1 MKKIANWIAN
11 HSKLILIIS
20 LLLTIPSIIGFIT
33 TRINYDVLV
42 YLPNNIETIKGQD
55 ILTNDFGIGAYAF
68 ILSDKENPK
77 ELKQLEEKLKTV
89 NTVNE
94 VISIND
100 ITNGSIPLEMLPDD
114 IKEKLK
120 SNKSTLIMV
129 TLSDSTSSDV
139 TLSAIEDIRK
149 IVGDA
154 NQVSSMSAMVLDTRD
169 LSNKEI
175 VAYVIIAVLFVILI
189 LTFATDSYVTPLLL
203 LSNIGLA
210 ILYNMGSNIIFGE
223 ISYITKAISAV
234 LQLGVTM
241 DFSIFLY
248 DKYRYLKSKGKT
260 PTDAMSEAIQE
271 TFNSVTGSSLTT
283 IAGFLSL
290 CGMSLTL
297 GKDIGLVMAKGVL
310 MGLISV
316 LTILPS
322 LLIIFDKVIEK
333 TNHKIIFPQFK
344 LLQTI
349 ATKHYKVIT
358 VIAIILLIPFIYGN
372 QNVNVYYKLDE
383 SLPSDLPSQVSNKA
397 IKEQYNIASPEF
409 ILINKDLK
417 GNKLD
422 ELSKELENLE
432 GIDMVLTPGKI
443 ESLGIPDSFIPDK
456 LKKVYKTDKYQ
467 LIIVNST
474 YDVASDELNN
484 QIDNINEIIKKY
496 DENSILAGEGALTK
510 DLIKISNHDFNVV
523 NYVSIAVI
531 FVIMLFVLK
540 SASLPFILVLV
551 IEMAIFGNMSWAFYT
566 GDKLPFISSIV
577 VGTIQLGAT
586 IDYAILM
593 SNTYLNNRRK
603 GKDKDEAIKNT
614 LGAVTPSIIMSAL
627 CFFAA
632 TFGVY
637 VYSDIDMIGSICE
650 LLSRGA
656 IISMI
661 TVILLL
667 PALLRIFDK
676 LIIKTT
682 KNMEGVN

>member
-1 MKKIANWIAN
+1 MKKISIWIST
-11 HSKLILIIS
+11 HSVLILIIS
-20 LLLTIPSIIGFIT
+20 AILIIPAVIGFST

-42 YLPNNIETIKGQD
+42 YLPDNIDTIKGQD

-68 ILSDKENPK
+68 IMSDKDNPK
-77 ELKQLEEKLKTV
+77 EIKELEEELKKV
-89 NTVNE
+89 DTVNE
-94 VISIND
+94 VVSVVD
-100 ITNGSIPLEMLPDD
+100 VTNGAIPLDILPDD
-114 IKEKLK
+114 LVQKLK

-139 TLSAIEDIRK
+139 TLKAIEDIRK
-149 IVGDA
+149 VVKDA

-175 VAYVIIAVLFVILI
+175 LAYVIIAVILVILI
-189 LTFATDSYVTPLLL
+189 LIFATDSYITPFLL

-210 ILYNMGSNIIFGE
+210 ILYNMGTNIIFGE

-248 DKYRYLKSKGKT
+248 DKYRYLKAKGKK
-260 PTDAMSEAIQE
+260 PTVAMSEAIDE

-283 IAGFLSL
+283 IAGFLAL

-310 MGLISV
+310 MGLICV

-322 LLIIFDKVIEK
+322 LLIVFDKLIEK

-344 LLQTI
+344 WLQKI
-349 ATKHYKVIT
+349 ADKKYILVLI
-358 VIAIILLIPFIYGN
+358 IAGILAVPFIYGN
-372 QNVNVYYKLDE
+372 HNVNVYYKLDN
-383 SLPSDLPSQVSNKA
+383 SLPETLPSRVSNKD
-397 IKEQYNIASPEF
+397 IKEQYNIASPEV
-409 ILINKDLK
+409 ILVSKDIK
-417 GNKLD
+417 ANKLK
-422 ELSKELENLE
+422 ELSEELENME
-432 GIDMVLTPGKI
+432 GIDFVIAPGKI
-443 ESLGIPDSFIPDK
+443 ESTGIPEGFLPDK
-456 LKKVYKTDKYQ
+456 LKDLYKTDKYQ
-467 LIIVNST
+467 LIILNST

-484 QIDNINEIIKKY
+484 QLDEIEKIIKKY
-496 DENSILAGEGALTK
+496 DENGIVAGEGALTK
-510 DLIKISNHDFNVV
+510 DLIKISNHDFIVV
-523 NYVSIAVI
+523 NYASIAVI
-531 FVIMLFVLK
+531 FVIMLLVLK
-540 SASLPFILVLV
+540 SASLPFILIFV
-551 IEMAIFGNMSWAFYT
+551 IEFAIFGNMSVAYYT
-566 GDKLPFISSIV
+566 GTSLPFISSIV

-593 SNTYLNNRRK
+593 SNNYLNNRRK
-603 GKDKDEAIKNT
+603 GKNKDEAIKNT

-627 CFFAA
+627 CFFCA
-632 TFGVY
+632 TFGVCM
-637 VYSDIDMIGSICE
+637 YSDIDMIGSICE

-667 PALLRIFDK
+667 PALLRVFDK
-676 LIIKTT
+676 MIIKTT
-682 KNMEGVN
+682 KNMEGAK

>member
-1 MKKIANWIAN
+1 MKKISNWIAN

-20 LLLTIPSIIGFIT
+20 LLLVIPAIIGYIT

-42 YLPNNIETIKGQD
+42 YLPDNIETIEGQD

-68 ILSDKENPK
+68 VLSDKDNPK
-77 ELKQLEEKLKTV
+77 ELKALEEKLKTV

-100 ITNGSIPLEMLPDD
+100 VTNGSIPLEMLPND
-114 IKEKLK
+114 ITEKLK
-120 SNKSTLIMV
+120 STKSTLIMV

-189 LTFATDSYVTPLLL
+189 LTFATDSYITPLLL

-210 ILYNMGSNIIFGE
+210 ILYNMGSNIMFGE

-260 PTDAMSEAIQE
+260 PVEAIDEAIQE

-310 MGLISV
+310 MGLICV

-322 LLIIFDKVIEK
+322 LLIIFDKVIER
-333 TNHKIIFPQFK
+333 THHKIIFPQFK
-344 LLQTI
+344 LLQNI
-349 ATKHYKVIT
+349 ASKHYKIIT

-372 QNVNVYYKLDE
+372 NHVNVYYKLDE
-383 SLPSDLPSQVSNKA
+383 SLPDTLPSQVSNKE

-409 ILINKDLK
+409 ILINKDIK
-417 GNKLD
+417 GNQLD
-422 ELSKELENLE
+422 ELSNELENLE

-443 ESLGIPDSFIPDK
+443 ETLGIPDSFIPDK
-456 LKKVYKTDKYQ
+456 IKNIYKTDKYQ
-467 LIIVNST
+467 LIIINST

-484 QIDNINEIIKKY
+484 QIDKVNEIIKKY

-531 FVIMLFVLK
+531 FLIMLFVLK
-540 SASLPFILVLV
+540 SASLPFILTLV
-551 IEMAIFGNMSWAFYT
+551 IEMAIFANMAWAFYT

-603 GKDKDEAIKNT
+603 GKNVDDSIKNT

>member
-1 MKKIANWIAN
+1 MKKVSNWIAN

-20 LLLTIPSIIGFIT
+20 LLLVIPAIIGYIT

-42 YLPNNIETIKGQD
+42 YLPDNIETIEGQD

-68 ILSDKENPK
+68 VLSDKDNPK

-100 ITNGSIPLEMLPDD
+100 VTNGSIPLEMLPND
-114 IKEKLK
+114 ITEKLK
-120 SNKSTLIMV
+120 STKSTLIMV

-175 VAYVIIAVLFVILI
+175 IAYVIIAVLFVILI
-189 LTFATDSYVTPLLL
+189 LTFATDSYITPLLL

-260 PTDAMSEAIQE
+260 PVDAIDEAIQE

-310 MGLISV
+310 MGLICV

-322 LLIIFDKVIEK
+322 LLIIFDKVIER
-333 TNHKIIFPQFK
+333 THHKIIFPQFK
-344 LLQTI
+344 LLQNI
-349 ATKHYKVIT
+349 ASKHYKVII
-358 VIAIILLIPFIYGN
+358 VIALILLIPFIYGN
-372 QNVNVYYKLDE
+372 NHVNVYYKLDE
-383 SLPSDLPSQVSNKA
+383 SLPDTLPSQVSNKE

-409 ILINKDLK
+409 ILINKDIK
-417 GNKLD
+417 GNQLD
-422 ELSKELENLE
+422 ELSNELENLE

-443 ESLGIPDSFIPDK
+443 ETLGIPNSFIPDK
-456 LKKVYKTDKYQ
+456 IKNIYKTDKYQ
-467 LIIVNST
+467 LIIINST

-484 QIDNINEIIKKY
+484 QIDKVNEIIKKY

-531 FVIMLFVLK
+531 FIIMLFVLK
-540 SASLPFILVLV
+540 SASLPFILTLV
-551 IEMAIFGNMSWAFYT
+551 IEMAIFGNMAWAFYT

-603 GKDKDEAIKNT
+603 GKNVDDSIKNT

-682 KNMEGVN
+682 KNMEGAK

>member
-100 ITNGSIPLEMLPDD
+100 VTNGSIPLEMLPDD

-358 VIAIILLIPFIYGN
+358 IVAIILLIPFIYGN
-372 QNVNVYYKLDE
+372 HNVNVYYKLDE

-467 LIIVNST
+467 LIIINST

-484 QIDNINEIIKKY
+484 QIDKVNEIIKKY

-603 GKDKDEAIKNT
+603 GKDKDESIKNT

>member
-94 VISIND
+94 VVSIND

-372 QNVNVYYKLDE
+372 SNVNVYYKLDE

-409 ILINKDLK
+409 ILINKDIK

>member
-1 MKKIANWIAN
+1 MKRISNWIAN

-20 LLLTIPSIIGFIT
+20 LLLVIPAIIGFIT

-42 YLPNNIETIKGQD
+42 YLPDNIETIEGQD

-68 ILSDKENPK
+68 VLSDKDNPK
-77 ELKQLEEKLKTV
+77 ELKKLEEKLKTV

-100 ITNGSIPLEMLPDD
+100 VTNGSIPLEMLPND
-114 IKEKLK
+114 ITEKLK
-120 SNKSTLIMV
+120 STKSTLIMV

-175 VAYVIIAVLFVILI
+175 IAYVIIAVLFVILI
-189 LTFATDSYVTPLLL
+189 LTFATDSYITPLLL

-210 ILYNMGSNIIFGE
+210 ILYNMGSNIMFGE

-260 PTDAMSEAIQE
+260 PVDAIDEAIQE

-310 MGLISV
+310 MGLICV

-322 LLIIFDKVIEK
+322 LLIIFDKVIER
-333 TNHKIIFPQFK
+333 THHKIIFPQFK
-344 LLQTI
+344 LLQNI
-349 ATKHYKVIT
+349 ASKHYKVIT
-358 VIAIILLIPFIYGN
+358 VIALILLIPFIYGN
-372 QNVNVYYKLDE
+372 NHVNVYYKLDE
-383 SLPSDLPSQVSNKA
+383 SLPDNLPSQVSNKE

-409 ILINKDLK
+409 ILINKDIK
-417 GNKLD
+417 GNQLD
-422 ELSKELENLE
+422 ELSNELENLE

-443 ESLGIPDSFIPDK
+443 ETLGIPDSFIPDK
-456 LKKVYKTDKYQ
+456 IKNVYKTDKYQ
-467 LIIVNST
+467 LIIINST

-484 QIDNINEIIKKY
+484 QIDKVNEIIKKY

-531 FVIMLFVLK
+531 FLIMVFVLK
-540 SASLPFILVLV
+540 SASLPFILTLV
-551 IEMAIFGNMSWAFYT
+551 IEMAIFANMAWAFYT

-603 GKDKDEAIKNT
+603 GKNVDDSIKNT

-637 VYSDIDMIGSICE
+637 AYSDIDMIGSICE

-676 LIIKTT
+676 VIIKTT
-682 KNMEGVN
+682 KNMEGAK

>member
-1 MKKIANWIAN
+1 MKKISNWIAN
-11 HSKLILIIS
+11 HSKLILTIS
-20 LLLTIPSIIGFIT
+20 LLLVIPAIIGYIT

-42 YLPNNIETIKGQD
+42 YLPDNIETIEGQD

-68 ILSDKENPK
+68 VLSDKDNPK
-77 ELKQLEEKLKTV
+77 ELKALEEKLKTV

-100 ITNGSIPLEMLPDD
+100 VTNGSIPLDMLPND
-114 IKEKLK
+114 ITEKLK
-120 SNKSTLIMV
+120 STKSTLIMV

-189 LTFATDSYVTPLLL
+189 LTFATDSYITPLLL

-210 ILYNMGSNIIFGE
+210 ILYNMGSNIMFGE

-260 PTDAMSEAIQE
+260 PVEAIDEAIQE

-310 MGLISV
+310 MGLICV

-322 LLIIFDKVIEK
+322 LLIIFDKVIER
-333 TNHKIIFPQFK
+333 THHKIIFPQFK
-344 LLQTI
+344 LLQNI
-349 ATKHYKVIT
+349 ASKHYKVIT
-358 VIAIILLIPFIYGN
+358 VIALILLIPFIYGN
-372 QNVNVYYKLDE
+372 NHVNVYYKLDE
-383 SLPSDLPSQVSNKA
+383 SLPDTLPSQVSNKE

-409 ILINKDLK
+409 ILINKDIK
-417 GNKLD
+417 GNQLD
-422 ELSKELENLE
+422 ELSNELENLE

-443 ESLGIPDSFIPDK
+443 ETLGIPDSFIPDK
-456 LKKVYKTDKYQ
+456 IKNIYKTDKYQ
-467 LIIVNST
+467 LIIINST

-484 QIDNINEIIKKY
+484 QIDKVNEIIKKY

-531 FVIMLFVLK
+531 FLIMLFVLK
-540 SASLPFILVLV
+540 SASLPFILTLV
-551 IEMAIFGNMSWAFYT
+551 IEMAIFANMAWAFYT

-603 GKDKDEAIKNT
+603 GKNVDDSIKNT

>member
-42 YLPNNIETIKGQD
+42 YLPDNIETIEGQD

-68 ILSDKENPK
+68 VLSDKDNPK
-77 ELKQLEEKLKTV
+77 ELKKLEEKLKTV

-100 ITNGSIPLEMLPDD
+100 VTNGSIPLEMLPND
-114 IKEKLK
+114 ITEKLK

-129 TLSDSTSSDV
+129 TLGDSTSSDV

-260 PTDAMSEAIQE
+260 STDAMSEAIQE

-297 GKDIGLVMAKGVL
+297 GKDIGLVMAKGVF
-310 MGLISV
+310 MGLICV

-358 VIAIILLIPFIYGN
+358 IIAIILLIPFIYGN
-372 QNVNVYYKLDE
+372 HNVNVYYKLDE

-484 QIDNINEIIKKY
+484 QIDNVNEIIKKY

-637 VYSDIDMIGSICE
+637 VYSNIDMIGSICE

>member
-248 DKYRYLKSKGKT
+248 DKYRYLKSKGKK

-358 VIAIILLIPFIYGN
+358 IIAIILLIPFIYGN
-372 QNVNVYYKLDE
+372 HNVNVYYKLDE
-383 SLPSDLPSQVSNKA
+383 SLPSDLPSQVSNKS

-484 QIDNINEIIKKY
+484 QIDKVNEIIKKY

-531 FVIMLFVLK
+531 FIIMLFVLK

-551 IEMAIFGNMSWAFYT
+551 IEMAIFGNMSWAFFT

-603 GKDKDEAIKNT
+603 GKDKNEAIKNT

-656 IISMI
+656 IISMV

>member
-1 MKKIANWIAN
+1 MKKISNWIAN

-20 LLLTIPSIIGFIT
+20 LLLVIPAIIGYIT

-42 YLPNNIETIKGQD
+42 YLPDNIETIEGQD

-68 ILSDKENPK
+68 VLSDKDNPK
-77 ELKQLEEKLKTV
+77 ELKALEEKLKTV

-100 ITNGSIPLEMLPDD
+100 VTNGSIPLDMLPND
-114 IKEKLK
+114 ITEKLK
-120 SNKSTLIMV
+120 STKSTLIMV

-189 LTFATDSYVTPLLL
+189 LTFATDSYITPLLL

-210 ILYNMGSNIIFGE
+210 ILYNMGSNIMFGE

-248 DKYRYLKSKGKT
+248 DKYRCLKSKGKT
-260 PTDAMSEAIQE
+260 PVEAIDEAIQE

-310 MGLISV
+310 MGLICV

-322 LLIIFDKVIEK
+322 LLIIFDKVIER
-333 TNHKIIFPQFK
+333 THHKIIFPQFK
-344 LLQTI
+344 LLQNI
-349 ATKHYKVIT
+349 ASKHYKIIT

-372 QNVNVYYKLDE
+372 NHVNVYYKLDE
-383 SLPSDLPSQVSNKA
+383 SLPDTLPSQVSNKE

-409 ILINKDLK
+409 ILINKDIK
-417 GNKLD
+417 GNQLD
-422 ELSKELENLE
+422 ELSNELENLE

-443 ESLGIPDSFIPDK
+443 ETLGIPDSFIPDK
-456 LKKVYKTDKYQ
+456 IKNIYKTDKYQ
-467 LIIVNST
+467 LIIINST

-484 QIDNINEIIKKY
+484 QIDKVNEIIKKY

-531 FVIMLFVLK
+531 FLIMLFVLK
-540 SASLPFILVLV
+540 SASLPFILTLV
-551 IEMAIFGNMSWAFYT
+551 IEMAIFANMAWAFYT

-603 GKDKDEAIKNT
+603 GKNVDDSIKNT

>member
-1 MKKIANWIAN
+1 MKKISKWIAN

-20 LLLTIPSIIGFIT
+20 LLLVIPAIIGFIT

-358 VIAIILLIPFIYGN
+358 IIAIILLIPFIYGN
-372 QNVNVYYKLDE
+372 NNVNVYYKLDE

-484 QIDNINEIIKKY
+484 QIDNVNEIIKKY

-637 VYSDIDMIGSICE
+637 IYSDIDMIGSICE

>member
-372 QNVNVYYKLDE
+372 RNVNVYYKLDE

-422 ELSKELENLE
+422 ELSEELENLE

-484 QIDNINEIIKKY
+484 QIDKVNEIIKKY